1 MKDDLSFSFNDVLP
15 PKRNFKVGKFQQR
28 TYAATSSA
36 VNETPTDLYFQ
47 FYTIFSLS
55 SCPPLHLLFVCLLP
69 SFLSRQSPFTF
80 FSFFPLSSF
89 FSPSFFFPLTFLTT
103 VRNPVSQVRRVISHW
118 VHILLVL
125 DPFCVVIVY
134 SFIAAFYV
142 YLSTTVSPPRVL
154 VYHVLSTEI
163 LRTPFEPHLF
173 ACLSACLSF
182 REPVLQNRPSSRSR

>member
-1 MKDDLSFSFNDVLP
+1 MICPLVLTTFSRQNVILKLASSSNVRTPRRPPPLMKLP
-15 PKRNFKVGKFQQR
+15 PTCTFNF
-28 TYAATSSA
+28 TPSS
-36 VNETPTDLYFQ
+36 LF
-47 FYTIFSLS
+47 L
-55 SCPPLHLLFVCLLP
+55 PPLHLLFVCLLP

-89 FSPSFFFPLTFLTT
+89 FSPSSFFPLTFLTT